1 MHAWIDLTVGS
12 NLKNWNHNNDLK
24 VLEINERERETV
36 CGLSR
41 GHDECIT
48 STW

>member
-24 VLEINERERETV
+24 VLEINERERLFV
-36 CGLSR
+36 GLVAAMMNA
-41 GHDECIT
+41 
-48 STW
+48 